1 MPVFEYKGIDAKGK
15 EVSGIIDADN
25 PRSARSRLRKQG
37 TFPTEVRAQRSGAA
51 KAKGGKRGGKGMSI
65 EVDLS
70 RTFEFVTASDV
81 ATMTS
86 QLSTLVGASIP
97 MVEALSALLEQV
109 EKPALKVVL
118 ADVKEKV
125 NEGSSLAKALQ
136 AHPKVF
142 DDLYVN
148 MVAAGE
154 QSGAL
159 DLVLERLTQHTEAM
173 LALRSK
179 VVTALIYPLLMA
191 GVGVSLLTLIFVVVI
206 PKMRKLFDSFG
217 EGLPLLTRMLL
228 GASDLF
234 NDWWWL
240 LLGLTLAG
248 TFLFRHWV
256 KTEKGRKR
264 WDSLLLQAPVLGK
277 ILRTIAVSRFCRTL
291 STLLAS
297 GVPIL
302 TALQIVQRVVGNVV
316 LAKAVEQA
324 ANNIREGQSV
334 AVPLRQ
340 SGEFPPLVCHMIAIG
355 ERTGE
360 LEPMLE
366 KVANAYD
373 TTVER
378 ALSAFTSMLEP
389 MLIVLMGGTIGVT
402 ALALLLP
409 MMQMSQFAGS

>member
-264 WDSLLLQAPVLGK
+264 WDSLL
-277 ILRTIAVSRFCRTL
+277 FC
-291 STLLAS
+291 A
-297 GVPIL
+297 
-302 TALQIVQRVVGNVV
+302 
-316 LAKAVEQA
+316 
-324 ANNIREGQSV
+324 
-334 AVPLRQ
+334 
-340 SGEFPPLVCHMIAIG
+340 
-355 ERTGE
+355 
-360 LEPMLE
+360 
-366 KVANAYD
+366 
-373 TTVER
+373 
-378 ALSAFTSMLEP
+378 
-389 MLIVLMGGTIGVT
+389 MLIG
-402 ALALLLP
+402 LP
-409 MMQMSQFAGS
+409 VCARSCAPSPSAASAAPCRPCWPRACPSSRRCRSCSAWWATWCWPRPSSRPPTTSARASPWPCRCGRAASFHPWSAI